1 MLPCFVAQYSG
12 CQLRTIRKSLTS
24 RTQVYKPH
32 SKKARIWICNRGE
45 RGGHLL
51 CWPPCPKEIAQ
62 HRGKRRP
69 PFQAADSRFEV
80 DLRRKEHYEAI
91 DWHPVPAKEL
101 NLMFFFSC
109 RTPSQSSSGADWGF
123 QHRLLRYLLVLFIHY
138 LRVFLSQNLHERSG
152 LHTWPTFCPL
162 GTESLLI
169 FLSSNLK

>member
-45 RGGHLL
+45 RGGGHLL

-101 NLMFFFSC
+101 NLMLFFF
-109 RTPSQSSSGADWGF
+109 RAGHLP
-123 QHRLLRYLLVLFIHY
+123 
-138 LRVFLSQNLHERSG
+138 NLHRVQ
-152 LHTWPTFCPL
+152 
-162 GTESLLI
+162 TEAFNIACCVTCLFYSFFICVYFYHKIYTKGQDYIHGQL
-169 FLSSNLK
+169 FVR